1 MAVVPGIS
9 FCAPTAT
16 PSRRQ
21 TEGLD
26 RQRILNVT
34 CGAIVLGMPQS
45 LANYDAALK
54 NIYAPGLRNS
64 INYSN
69 PVLTEV
75 VRDTTN
81 VSGRS
86 CFWPFHSG
94 RSAST
99 GARAEFGVLP
109 VADRQRY
116 IAPEDNLRY
125 QYHTIKVSRQA
136 RHLTHHNARAFA
148 E

>member
-1 MAVVPGIS
+1 MQGIWYPG
-9 FCAPTAT
+9 
-16 PSRRQ
+16 
-21 TEGLD
+21 
-26 RQRILNVT
+26 VT
-34 CGAIVLGMPQS
+34 MPQS

-69 PVLTEV
+69 AVLTEV
-75 VRDTTN
+75 VKDTTN
-81 VSGRS
+81 VSGRKCIWS
-86 CFWPFHSG
+86 VHSG

-125 QYHTIKVSRQA
+125 QYHTIKV
-136 RHLTHHNARAFA
+136 
-148 E
+148 